1 MKNVHVL
8 PTEKPS
14 TGYILGKCIKK
25 LSDVKIGQFVK
36 THYMMFDKEYFQPQ
50 NIYITSDEDIK
61 EGDWCL
67 GMDGIFQYKG
77 KVNLPDVELPKKIIL
92 TTDPDLIA
100 DGVQSIDD
108 EFLEWFVKN
117 QSCESVQVEKVE
129 GRYVDY
135 RGNVHTPISYE
146 IIIPQ
151 EEPKQEWSPS
161 QGEEVYL
168 NVFSN
173 WSKGVYIGYDVTK
186 QAHIARDNSGY
197 IILSSEILPYYAML
211 NEPKQEMAGKA
222 FYESADKVIVV
233 KRQERLKDIE
243 LEEVFGSS
251 HCQFSVIE
259 NSLAK
264 LYRNQEKILKAIKLL
279 RNDD

>member
-1 MKNVHVL
+1 MKNVHLL
-8 PTEKPS
+8 PTEKAS
-14 TGYILGKCIKK
+14 RLYKDQNNVFK
-25 LSDVKIGQFVK
+25 LDIEAYGSGSQ
-36 THYMMFDKEYFQPQ
+36 Y
-50 NIYITSDEDIK
+50 IYITSDEEIK

-92 TTDPDLIA
+92 TTDQDLFN
-100 DGVQSIDD
+100 DGIQSIDK

-117 QSCESVQVEKVE
+117 PSRESVEVEKVE
-129 GRYVDY
+129 GRYVDF
-135 RGNVHTPISYE
+135 HTPISYK

-151 EEPKQEWSPS
+151 E
-161 QGEEVYL
+161 
-168 NVFSN
+168 
-173 WSKGVYIGYDVTK
+173 
-186 QAHIARDNSGY
+186 
-197 IILSSEILPYYAML
+197 
-211 NEPKQEMAGKA
+211 EPKQEMAGKA

-251 HCQFSVIE
+251 HCQFSVLE
-259 NSLAK
+259 NNLAK

>member
-1 MKNVHVL
+1 MKNVHLL

-50 NIYITSDEDIK
+50 NIYITSDEEIK
-61 EGDWCL
+61 EGDWFITKTNDVL
-67 GMDGIFQYKG
+67 
-77 KVNLPDVELPKKIIL
+77 KVQKPEKSYDPIGKKIIL
-92 TTDPDLIA
+92 TTDQDLIA
-100 DGVQSIDD
+100 DGVQVIDD
-108 EFLEWFVKN
+108 TFLQWFVNN

-151 EEPKQEWSPS
+151 E
-161 QGEEVYL
+161 
-168 NVFSN
+168 
-173 WSKGVYIGYDVTK
+173 
-186 QAHIARDNSGY
+186 
-197 IILSSEILPYYAML
+197 
-211 NEPKQEMAGKA
+211 EPKQEMAGKA

-259 NSLAK
+259 NNLAK

>member
-1 MKNVHVL
+1 MKNVHLL

-50 NIYITSDEDIK
+50 NIYITSDEVK
-61 EGDWCL
+61 KHGDWV
-67 GMDGIFQYKG
+67 IS
-77 KVNLPDVELPKKIIL
+77 NLNELTTFRSLYCQNEYRKIIL
-92 TTDPDLIA
+92 TTDQDLINE
-100 DGVQSIDD
+100 GVQSIDD

-129 GRYVDY
+129 FRYVDY
-135 RGNVHTPISYE
+135 RGNVHKPISYE

-151 EEPKQEWSPS
+151 E
-161 QGEEVYL
+161 
-168 NVFSN
+168 
-173 WSKGVYIGYDVTK
+173 
-186 QAHIARDNSGY
+186 
-197 IILSSEILPYYAML
+197 
-211 NEPKQEMAGKA
+211 EPKQEMAGKA

>member
-1 MKNVHVL
+1 MKNVHLL

-50 NIYITSDEDIK
+50 NIYITSDEEIK
-61 EGDWCL
+61 EGDWFITKTNDVL
-67 GMDGIFQYKG
+67 
-77 KVNLPDVELPKKIIL
+77 KVQKPEKSYDPIGKKIIL
-92 TTDPDLIA
+92 TTDQDLIA
-100 DGVQSIDD
+100 DGVQVIDD
-108 EFLEWFVKN
+108 TFLQWFVNN

-146 IIIPQ
+146 IIIPK
-151 EEPKQEWSPS
+151 E
-161 QGEEVYL
+161 
-168 NVFSN
+168 
-173 WSKGVYIGYDVTK
+173 
-186 QAHIARDNSGY
+186 A
-197 IILSSEILPYYAML
+197 
-211 NEPKQEMAGKA
+211 PKQEMAGKA

-251 HCQFSVIE
+251 HCQFSVLE
-259 NSLAK
+259 NNLAK

>member
-1 MKNVHVL
+1 MKNVHLL
-8 PTEKPS
+8 PTEKAS
-14 TGYILGKCIKK
+14 RLYKDQNNVFK
-25 LSDVKIGQFVK
+25 LDIEAYGSGSQ
-36 THYMMFDKEYFQPQ
+36 Y
-50 NIYITSDEDIK
+50 IYITSDEEIK

-92 TTDPDLIA
+92 TTDQDLFN
-100 DGVQSIDD
+100 DGIQSIDK

-117 QSCESVQVEKVE
+117 PSRESVEVEKVE
-129 GRYVDY
+129 GRYVDF
-135 RGNVHTPISYE
+135 HTPISYK

-151 EEPKQEWSPS
+151 E
-161 QGEEVYL
+161 
-168 NVFSN
+168 
-173 WSKGVYIGYDVTK
+173 
-186 QAHIARDNSGY
+186 
-197 IILSSEILPYYAML
+197 
-211 NEPKQEMAGKA
+211 EPKQEMAGKA

-264 LYRNQEKILKAIKLL
+264 LYRNQEKILRAIKLL

>member
-1 MKNVHVL
+1 
-8 PTEKPS
+8 
-14 TGYILGKCIKK
+14 
-25 LSDVKIGQFVK
+25 
-36 THYMMFDKEYFQPQ
+36 
-50 NIYITSDEDIK
+50 
-61 EGDWCL
+61 
-67 GMDGIFQYKG
+67 MDGIFQYKG

-92 TTDPDLIA
+92 TTDQDLFN
-100 DGVQSIDD
+100 DGIQSIDK

-117 QSCESVQVEKVE
+117 PSRESVEVEKVE
-129 GRYVDY
+129 GRYVDF
-135 RGNVHTPISYE
+135 HTPISYK

-197 IILSSEILPYYAML
+197 IILSSEILPYYAIL

-264 LYRNQEKILKAIKLL
+264 LYRNQEKILRAIKLL

>member
-8 PTEKPS
+8 PTDKPS
-14 TGYILGKCIKK
+14 RLYSWEELRIGDSVIRPTHLG
-25 LSDVKIGQFVK
+25 
-36 THYMMFDKEYFQPQ
+36 MFNQY
-50 NIYITSDEDIK
+50 IYITDDSEIK
-61 EGDWCL
+61 VGDWCL
-67 GMDGIFQYKG
+67 VLSSKKEYLIEKYSFHSDCIIA
-77 KVNLPDVELPKKIIL
+77 KKIIL

-151 EEPKQEWSPS
+151 EEPKQENCCTPEG
-161 QGEEVYL
+161 QIKRY
-168 NVFSN
+168 
-173 WSKGVYIGYDVTK
+173 KDCIGCDK
-186 QAHIARDNSGY
+186 K
-197 IILSSEILPYYAML
+197 
-211 NEPKQEMAGKA
+211 PKQEMAGKA

-251 HCQFSVIE
+251 HCEFSVIE
-259 NSLAK
+259 NNLVK

>member
-1 MKNVHVL
+1 MKNVHVI
-8 PTEKPS
+8 PTEKAS
-14 TGYILGKCIKK
+14 KGKLVKGK
-25 LSDVKIGQFVK
+25 NLHFYKDGLS
-36 THYMMFDKEYFQPQ
+36 KEYLDIDEEFQH
-50 NIYITSDEDIK
+50 IYITDDSEIK

-92 TTDPDLIA
+92 TTDQDLIA
-100 DGVQSIDD
+100 DGVQAIDD
-108 EFLEWFVKN
+108 DFLEWFVKN
-117 QSCESVQVEKVE
+117 PTCESVEVKNISIKVVKGYNNNGE
-129 GRYVDY
+129 IDCYYTNG
-135 RGNVHTPISYE
+135 YE
-146 IIIPQ
+146 IILPQ
-151 EEPKQEWSPS
+151 E
-161 QGEEVYL
+161 
-168 NVFSN
+168 
-173 WSKGVYIGYDVTK
+173 
-186 QAHIARDNSGY
+186 
-197 IILSSEILPYYAML
+197 
-211 NEPKQEMAGKA
+211 EPKQEMAGKA